1 MSIYKYY
8 LMPHRSYADL
18 CKKKGQLKHLYL
30 IKDDS
35 EMLFKRS
42 LLLRKFHRSK
52 NNNCNKFEF

>member
-1 MSIYKYY
+1 
-8 LMPHRSYADL
+8 MPHRSYADL
-18 CKKKGQLKHLYL
+18 CKKKKGQLKHLYL